1 MDATHIKLPTVPKYV
16 DNVSRKIK
24 SMVKRHAK
32 MLPFTGNYIVENLF
46 YIYLFKK
53 YKMNCFMTQQ
63 SSGGVGKIGI
73 LIKIKESKDPIMQ
86 ENIDSD
92 AESLISCIL
101 EGEEIIVIPVSIMVD
116 IAGFFGCHSNLLI
129 YRRSFN
135 QLEHFEPHGA
145 TFQGK
150 HAEIINR
157 EIELYMTLLME
168 KINEHIDSTNS
179 EMEQKLNIMTKAQL
193 KMILVNSG
201 LNGNGDKKKL
211 VTIVVDSVA
220 GASTKVE
227 ISADYDQAG
236 YATQKAI
243 IISKAMRKVT
253 NLIGRERI
261 SLIFTNQLRTRMG
274 VSFGD
279 PWTTSGGKAIA
290 FHSSC
295 RIRLKQM
302 GQLKA
307 KVGGVDQVVGI
318 KTRAQVVKNRMGPP
332 LRSIDY
338 DIYFD
343 SGIDNYGSWLEMMKT
358 YKLVNQSGAW
368 YTYVDTE
375 TGEEIKFQA
384 KNFEEM
390 MESRPQLKETIY
402 QKICDTYI
410 MSYKESSA
418 QSNIDN
424 VELTDFDD

>member
-1 MDATHIKLPTVPKYV
+1 MAKKVESSRDELSSILANNLNKKFKTAHKVAFFLDGSEQTPTDLDEWVSTGSPMLDLAIANRPNGGLPVGRITEITGLEGSGKSLLAAHAIADTQKKGGFGVYIDTENAMNQDFLMAIGVDIK
-16 DNVSRKIK
+16 
-24 SMVKRHAK
+24 K
-32 MLPFTGNYIVENLF
+32 MLYVPLETVEDIF
-46 YIYLFKK
+46 
-53 YKMNCFMTQQ
+53 
-63 SSGGVGKIGI
+63 
-73 LIKIKESKDPIMQ
+73 EA
-86 ENIDSD
+86 IDSIIESIRT
-92 AESLISCIL
+92 AE
-101 EGEEIIVIPVSIMVD
+101 
-116 IAGFFGCHSNLLI
+116 
-129 YRRSFN
+129 
-135 QLEHFEPHGA
+135 
-145 TFQGK
+145 
-150 HAEIINR
+150 
-157 EIELYMTLLME
+157 
-168 KINEHIDSTNS
+168 
-179 EMEQKLNIMTKAQL
+179 
-193 KMILVNSG
+193 
-201 LNGNGDKKKL
+201 GDKKKL

-261 SLIFTNQLRTRMG
+261 CLIFTNQLRTRMG

-302 GQLKA
+302 GQLKS
-307 KVGGVDQVVGI
+307 KIGGVEQVVGI
-318 KTRAQVVKNRMGPP
+318 KTRAQVIKNRMGPP

-358 YKLVNQSGAW
+358 YKLVSQSGAW
-368 YTYVDTE
+368 YTYVDVE

-384 KNFEEM
+384 KNFEEILLN
-390 MESRPQLKETIY
+390 RPEMKETIY
-402 QKICDTYI
+402 NDICKTYI

-418 QSNIDN
+418 ESNIDN